1 MKLNNFWQGVPRNT
15 VDPAGGATPPTTP
28 DPTPAA
34 SPGAG
39 PDLSFIPADFHKD
52 GAPDLAAF
60 SAHYQEVI
68 ARDAQR
74 AERDAAIPEAYE
86 FGLPEG
92 FSFEGIEGLPSDFQV
107 QLTPDDPTLKPLY
120 DDLGG
125 VLKEI
130 GAPADAGKKLLGI
143 LAKYEA
149 VQYAEAAKA
158 IEADLGKLGTRPQV
172 EARVGV
178 IARALETR
186 LPADEAAALK
196 DALRNSGAIKA
207 VERLLGPARS
217 TAAPPSTPPGISD
230 ENLTPAQRLERANL
244 RALSGAR

>member
-1 MKLNNFWQGVPRNT
+1 MKPSNFWHNVPRNVPEPSGGT
-15 VDPAGGATPPTTP
+15 PAPATDPA
-28 DPTPAA
+28 PA
-34 SPGAG
+34 PAG
-39 PDLSFIPADFHKD
+39 PDLSFIPTDFHKD

-60 SAHYQEVI
+60 TAHYQEVI

-74 AERDAAIPEAYE
+74 AERDASVPEAYE

-92 FSFEGIEGLPSDFQV
+92 FSFAGIDGLPENFTVD
-107 QLTPDDPTLKPLY
+107 LTPDDPSLKPLY

-130 GAPADAGKKLLGI
+130 GAPAEASKKLLGI

-149 VQYAEAAKA
+149 VQYAQATKE
-158 IEADLGKLGTRPQV
+158 IEADLSKLGSRPQV

-178 IARALETR
+178 LERALETR

-196 DALRNSGAIKA
+196 AALRNSGAIKA
-207 VERLLGPARS
+207 MERLLGPARS
-217 TAAPPSTPPGISD
+217 NPAPPSTPPGISD
-230 ENLTPAQRLERANL
+230 ENISPAQRLERANL